1 MIIKWLGHAC
11 FLITS
16 EEGLK
21 VITDPYTVGGGI
33 NYSPIKEVAD
43 IVVVSHG
50 HADHNNVSAVRG
62 KPEAVKGSGTKTAKG
77 VQFRG
82 MATYHDTAQGKQRG
96 TNTVFC
102 FTLDDIRLCHLGD
115 LGHLLSQG
123 QVNEIGAVDILF
135 IPVGGF
141 YTIAAANASR
151 VCDQLKSRVII
162 PMHFKTPQCT
172 YPIAGVDDFLRGKV
186 NVEKM
191 DSSEIEFKLDE
202 LPAVTQIVVLKP
214 AL

>member
-21 VITDPYTVGGGI
+21 VITDPYTVGGSI
-33 NYSPIKEVAD
+33 NYSPIREVAD

-62 KPEAVKGSGTKTAKG
+62 KPEVVKDSGTKTAKG

-82 MATYHDTAQGKQRG
+82 VATYHDTAQGKQRG

-102 FTLDDIRLCHLGD
+102 FTLDDIKLCHLGD
-115 LGHLLSQG
+115 LGHLISQG

-141 YTIAAANASR
+141 YTIAAANASQ
-151 VCDQLKSRVII
+151 VCDQLKSKVII